1 MEKVSKNKSFHSTSV
16 DSSFEEE
23 ISELCPVETE
33 PSKKYFEDYNLEE
46 IYDFIDEIDK
56 SELTDMNSIF
66 KKEKEIQLLP
76 EKNTNNECKEI
87 LDIFKSAPF
96 KILKVPK
103 KVSLI
108 GKVFIYDNDNIN
120 NMNNVYNNKKSNK

>member
-1 MEKVSKNKSFHSTSV
+1 
-16 DSSFEEE
+16 
-23 ISELCPVETE
+23 
-33 PSKKYFEDYNLEE
+33 
-46 IYDFIDEIDK
+46 
-56 SELTDMNSIF
+56 MNSIF

-76 EKNTNNECKEI
+76 EKNNNNECREI

>member
-23 ISELCPVETE
+23 ISELCTAETE
-33 PSKKYFEDYNLEE
+33 SSKKYFEDYNLDE
-46 IYDFIDEIDK
+46 IYNFIDEIDK
-56 SELTDMNSIF
+56 SELSDMNLIF
-66 KKEKEIQLLP
+66 KKEKEIQIFP
-76 EKNTNNECKEI
+76 DEINNNECKEI
-87 LDIFKSAPF
+87 LDIYKNAPF
-96 KILKVPK
+96 KLLKVPK

-120 NMNNVYNNKKSNK
+120 DINGVFNKKNANK